1 MDDDVSAAQVMAALL
16 ESAKVCLPFNLLFT
30 AYGLWQ
36 MSGITAA
43 LNLLLVLWIVY
54 LHMRIAFDRRIFQ
67 AFFSDSLNTTD
78 FDAALAAAGLRK
90 QDTHRSMPSRCHG
103 AAKLWKLL
111 LVATA
116 VQGVGVAVYVGLK

>member
-1 MDDDVSAAQVMAALL
+1 MDDVSAAQVMAALL

-54 LHMRIAFDRRIFQ
+54 LHVRIAFDRRIFQ
-67 AFFSDSLNTTD
+67 AFFSGSLNTTG
-78 FDAALAAAGLRK
+78 FDAALADTGLRK
-90 QDTHRSMPSRCHG
+90 QDTHRSMPSRCRG
-103 AAKLWKLL
+103 AVKLWKLL
-111 LVATA
+111 LAATA
-116 VQGVGVAVYVGLK
+116 VQGVEIVVYAELG